1 MDKRILLVCSAG
13 MSTSLLVQ
21 KMKKVAESQGKKY
34 EIWATPVDDIVDDDK
49 EFDCVLIAPQVS
61 GKIEDVKESVAEF
74 GDDIPM
80 AVIEKNDYGKM
91 NAEAVIALAEKI
103 LGVE

>member
-49 EFDCVLIAPQVS
+49 EFPPQTGLS
-61 GKIEDVKESVAEF
+61 RSRRITRRAAHTKPAR
-74 GDDIPM
+74 
-80 AVIEKNDYGKM
+80 
-91 NAEAVIALAEKI
+91 L
-103 LGVE
+103 